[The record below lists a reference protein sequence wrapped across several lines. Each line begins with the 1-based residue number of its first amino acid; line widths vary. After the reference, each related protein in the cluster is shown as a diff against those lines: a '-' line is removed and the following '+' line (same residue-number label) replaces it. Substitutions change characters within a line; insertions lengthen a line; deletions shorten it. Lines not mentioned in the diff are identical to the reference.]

1 MNFNKFLTSLFGDKS
16 SRDMKLIQ
24 PLVEKVKEVYPDIEK
39 LSHDELRAKSGE
51 IRDYVQNTAKPF
63 QQKIDELKAKIEDTP
78 IDEREP
84 IFEEIDK
91 QDKEMLDALEVALNE
106 VMPTAYAIVKD
117 TARRFAENET
127 VEVTAT
133 DFDRELA
140 ANPSNDFVTIEGD
153 KALYHNEWTAGGN
166 KIKWDMVHYD
176 VQIFGGIALH
186 QGKIAEMATGEGKT
200 LVATLP
206 VFLNALTGN
215 GVHMVTVND
224 YLAKRDSEWMGP
236 LYEFHGLSVDC
247 IDKHQPNSEERRKA
261 YQADITFG
269 TNNEFGF
276 DYLRDN
282 MALSPKDLVQRRH
295 NFAIVDEVDSVL
307 IDDARTPLIIS
318 GPTPKGDDQMY
329 EEYQP
334 LVERLYEVQ
343 RKQATELLADA
354 RQKISE
360 GRETKNQQMTD
371 EGFLSLYRSFKALP
385 KNKALIKYLS
395 EEGIKSGMQ
404 KTEEIYMENNNRRMP
419 EAVEPL
425 YFVVD
430 EKLNSADLTDKGTDW
445 LAKQV
450 NDKDLFV
457 LPDITSQLSELESQ
471 TGLTDQERLD
481 RKDDLLNHYG
491 VQSERVHT
499 LQQLLKAYTM
509 FNKDDEYVV
518 MNGEVKIVDEQTGR
532 IMEGRRWS
540 DGLHQA
546 IEAKEH
552 VKVEAATQTFAT
564 ITLQN
569 YFRMYHKLAG
579 MTGTASTEAG
589 EFWDIYKLDVV
600 EIPTNR
606 PIARHDLED
615 RVYKTNREKYR
626 AVIEEVEAMRN
637 TGRPCLVGT
646 TSVEISELLSKML
659 TMRKIPH
666 QVLNAKLH
674 QKEAQIVAEAGKSI
688 LGTVYVATDGSV
700 YTDKA
705 NAVRRQSDLIVAANN
720 GDKGADLSLA
730 GKDAMTLVK
739 SEERML
745 GAVTIATN
753 MAGRG
758 TDIKLTPEVK
768 AAGGLAIIGTT
779 RHESRRVD
787 RQLRGRAG
795 RQGDPGSSVFYVSL
809 EDDLMRKFGSE
820 RIAKVMD
827 RLGFEDGERIE
838 SSMISKS
845 IERAQK
851 KVEENNFGIRKHLL
865 EYDDVMNK
873 QRTVIYEKRR
883 HALMGERIGM
893 DITNVIWD
901 RVVNIIG
908 TGGYQDIKERFL
920 EVLSMEVPFTEEE
933 FEADNRQNLEERAFQ
948 EAMAAFKR
956 KTERIQSDAT
966 PVIQQVYETQGE
978 RFQFIL
984 VPITDGRHVVNLRV
998 NLKEAY
1004 ETQAKNIVKEF
1015 EKFVMLHIIDDCWKE
1030 NLRQLDELRH
1040 SVQNASYE
1048 QKDPLLI
1055 FKLESAKLWDNMID
1069 EMNDRSASFLMRGQI
1084 PVQAQQE
1091 QPVREAEEMEE
1102 RAQQYRE
1109 QKANFEEM
1117 EREAAQRA
1125 AARQDTRD
1133 PEQRR
1138 MPIVNEK
1145 MPRPNDPCPCGSGK
1159 KFKNCHGRGL

>member
-1 MNFNKFLTSLFGDKS
+1 MNFNSILKSLFGDKS

-24 PLVEKVKEVYPDIEK
+24 PLVEEVKAFTPQIEK
-39 LSHDELRAKSGE
+39 MSNDELRARSKEIQKQVQAAAHEQKEKIAQLKS
-51 IRDYVQNTAKPF
+51 T
-63 QQKIDELKAKIEDTP
+63 IEDTP
-78 IDEREP
+78 IDERED
-84 IFEEIDK
+84 IFNQIDK
-91 QDKEMLDALEVALNE
+91 LEKEALEVYEKALNE
-106 VMPTAYAIVKD
+106 VRAEVFAIVKD
-117 TARRFAENET
+117 TARRFAQNEET
-127 VEVTAT
+127 VVTAT

-140 ANPSNDFVTIEGD
+140 GDPKKDFITIDGD
-153 KALYHNEWTAGGN
+153 KAIYHNHWTAGGN
-166 KIKWDMVHYD
+166 DLPWEMVHYD
-176 VQIFGGIALH
+176 VQLFGGTVLH

-215 GVHMVTVND
+215 GVHVVTVND

-236 LYEFHGLSVDC
+236 LYMFHGLSVDC
-247 IDKHQPNSEERRKA
+247 IDKHQPNSEARRKA

-282 MALSPKDLVQRRH
+282 MATSPADLVQRSH
-295 NFAIVDEVDSVL
+295 NYAIVDEVDSVL

-318 GPTPKGDDQMY
+318 GPVPKGDDQMF

-334 LVERLYEVQ
+334 LVEKLVGVQ
-343 RKQATELLADA
+343 RQLATQYLAEA
-354 RQKISE
+354 KNLISE
-360 GRETKNQQMTD
+360 GNRLISAGNKKEGQQKLD
-371 EGFLSLYRSFKALP
+371 DGFLSLYRSHKALP
-385 KNKALIKYLS
+385 KNKPLIKYLS
-395 EEGIKSGMQ
+395 EEGIKAGML

-425 YFVVD
+425 YFVVE
-430 EKLNSADLTDKGTDW
+430 EKLNSCDLTDKGTAW
-445 LAKQV
+445 LANQV
-450 NDKDLFV
+450 NDAELFV
-457 LPDITSQLSELESQ
+457 LPDITGQLSALEVEP
-471 TGLTDQERLD
+471 GLTDQERVD
-481 RKDDLLNHYG
+481 KKDELMQHYA

-499 LQQLLKAYTM
+499 LQQLLKAYCM

-518 MNGEVKIVDEQTGR
+518 IDGEVKIVDEQTGR

-546 IEAKEH
+546 VEAKEH

-606 PIARHDLED
+606 PVIRNDQDD
-615 RVYKTNREKYR
+615 RVYKTQREKYR
-626 AVIEEVEAMRN
+626 AVIEEIVRMRN
-637 TGRPCLVGT
+637 AGRPTLIGT
-646 TSVEISELLSKML
+646 TSVEISELLSRML
-659 TMRKIPH
+659 DMYVNPETGKREGIPH

-674 QKEAQIVAEAGKSI
+674 QKEADIVA
-688 LGTVYVATDGSV
+688 
-700 YTDKA
+700 
-705 NAVRRQSDLIVAANN
+705 
-720 GDKGADLSLA
+720 LA
-730 GKDAMTLVK
+730 GQSTNGK
-739 SEERML
+739 

-758 TDIKLTPEVK
+758 TDIKLSPEVK
-768 AAGGLAIIGTT
+768 AAGGLAIIGTE

-795 RQGDPGSSVFYVSL
+795 RQGDPGSSVFFVSL
-809 EDDLMRKFGSE
+809 EDKLMRLFASE
-820 RIAKVMD
+820 RIASVMD
-827 RLGFEDGERIE
+827 RLGFKEGEMIE

-851 KVEENNFGIRKHLL
+851 KVEENNFGIRKRLI

-893 DITNVIWD
+893 DISNIIWD
-901 RVVNIIG
+901 RVVYIIENAAD
-908 TGGYQDIKERFL
+908 YQGCKEEFL
-920 EVLSMEVPFTEEE
+920 HVLAMEVPFSEDEFINQQRDVLTE
-933 FEADNRQNLEERAFQ
+933 NAFQ
-948 EAMAAFKR
+948 AAIGNFTR
-956 KTERIQSDAT
+956 KTEHIREVAKPIIEQVFENQGHMYERIM
-966 PVIQQVYETQGE
+966 
-978 RFQFIL
+978 
-984 VPITDGRHVVNLRV
+984 VPITDGRRMFNIPC

-1004 ETQAKNIVKEF
+1004 DTESKSVVKEF
-1015 EKFVMLHIIDDCWKE
+1015 EKAILLHIIDDSWKE
-1030 NLRQLDELRH
+1030 NLRKLDELKH

-1055 FKLESAKLWDNMID
+1055 FKLESAKVWDDMIN
-1069 EMNDRSASFLMRGQI
+1069 EMYNRICAILTRAQI
-1084 PVQAQQE
+1084 PEMQQQVQEASPEQHTQRQQYTE
-1091 QPVREAEEMEE
+1091 SKQNLDEE
-1102 RAQQYRE
+1102 RLTDP
-1109 QKANFEEM
+1109 N
-1117 EREAAQRA
+1117 QRA
-1125 AARQDTRD
+1125 AAQHDTRAQQ
-1133 PEQRR
+1133 PRN
-1138 MPIVNEK
+1138 PIIK
-1145 MPRPNDPCPCGSGK
+1145 DKLPGRNDPCPCGSGK
-1159 KFKNCHGRGL
+1159 KFKNCHGRGLV